1 MAIRPASPACLPWA
15 AAAFAAVLSASPA
28 FTADPPAP
36 AAASPA
42 TVVHGDAAGVWR
54 FLAED
59 GDREAQFNMGL
70 LHESGRGAAADPHA
84 AAVWYERAARQGL
97 AAAQYNLAALHLAGR
112 GVAEDAARALYWLEV
127 AALRGEGPV
136 RARAA
141 EAAGRL
147 APLLSAESAAAMRE
161 AARAFTPRAE
171 PRTARP
177 GPAPA
182 LSAAQTAALQRR
194 LAARG
199 YDPGPADGVAGAQT
213 RHAVRRYL
221 ADRGLAWPPAAPLT
235 QPLLGLVESR

>member
-1 MAIRPASPACLPWA
+1 MAIRPASCVCLLWA
-15 AAAFAAVLSASPA
+15 AAAFAAALSAGPA
-28 FTADPPAP
+28 FAADPPSP
-36 AAASPA
+36 AAVSPA
-42 TVVHGDAAGVWR
+42 ADALGDAAGVWR
-54 FLAED
+54 FLAEG

-70 LHESGRGAAADPHA
+70 LHESGRGASADPHA

-147 APLLSAESAAAMRE
+147 VPLLSAESAAAMRE

-171 PRTARP
+171 PPAARP
-177 GPAPA
+177 GPALA
-182 LSAAQTAALQRR
+182 LSAAQVAALQRR
-194 LAARG
+194 LAALG
-199 YDPGPADGVAGAQT
+199 YDPGPADGVVGART
-213 RHAVRRYL
+213 RRAVHRYL
-221 ADRGLAWPPAAPLT
+221 ADRGLAWPPAALLT
-235 QPLLGLVESR
+235 QPLLDLVESR